1 MDDGRYQGG
10 GTRGGKWGCG
20 MSLLITV
27 PIFTILLMVEALG
40 DCAPDIPCGK
50 GFWSHVM
57 LPSAAVALITGLAV
71 RWLVNRL
78 VRKGE

>member
-1 MDDGRYQGG
+1 MDDGRYRGG

-20 MSLLITV
+20 FSLLITL

-50 GFWSHVM
+50 VLVPCHATIGAGCAHRRACGS
-57 LPSAAVALITGLAV
+57 VAGKSIDP
-71 RWLVNRL
+71 
-78 VRKGE
+78 